1 MFDKVYVKAVV
12 KTVHIQQLSVHF
24 FRRGT
29 LTFPKSALTE
39 FEKQTETENGEV
51 LRVDWYESI
60 FPATDCKPEDVKT
73 SLEKITLK
81 KKKEVIQRAEN
92 HFAQVLGTFL
102 TDIKPNT
109 SSRN

>member
-39 FEKQTETENGEV
+39 FEKQTETEDGEV
-51 LRVDWYESI
+51 LRVEWYECI
-60 FPATDCKPEDVKT
+60 FPATDCNLEDMKS
-73 SLEKITLK
+73 SLKKITHK
-81 KKKEVIQRAEN
+81 MKKEVIQRAEN
-92 HFAQVLGTFL
+92 HFAQVLRTVL
-102 TDIKPNT
+102 TAIKPNT